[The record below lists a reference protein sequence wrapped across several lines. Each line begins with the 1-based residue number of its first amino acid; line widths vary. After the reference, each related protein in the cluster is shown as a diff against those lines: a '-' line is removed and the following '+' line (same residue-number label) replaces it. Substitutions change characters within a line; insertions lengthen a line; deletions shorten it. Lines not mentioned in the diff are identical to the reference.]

1 MPTVL
6 GPQYSTQW
14 RGKPPRMLAPDIP
27 IWYRFLKEHAGIFIA
42 LYYDCLL
49 GGPVGSP
56 PEEKEPMDRMWRALT
71 SKRADAIAETESEV
85 WLIEVASTPGMRSLG
100 QLLTYL
106 SLWTQDPK
114 ISKPVR
120 LVLVANE
127 LDPDIAPT
135 YAPHNIS
142 VYLA

>member
-1 MPTVL
+1 
-6 GPQYSTQW
+6 
-14 RGKPPRMLAPDIP
+14 MLAPDIP
-27 IWYRFLKEHAGIFIA
+27 VWYRFLQEHASSFTH

-56 PEEKEPMDRMWRALT
+56 PDEQEPMDRMWRALT
-71 SKRADAIAETESEV
+71 SKRADVIAETETEV

-100 QLLTYL
+100 QLLTYH
-106 SLWTQDPK
+106 SLWTEDPK

-127 LDPDIAPT
+127 LDPDIEPV
-135 YAPHNIS
+135 YAPNNVF